1 MYWLAGSSDSNSVCL
16 GLVHPCVYWWNGS
29 LDHGSVVYAV
39 VALEF
44 LCDPH
49 RHLPY
54 VGAGTVDYASPLP
67 RIALTGP
74 ASLHPV
80 LPVVYAM
87 SP

>member
-16 GLVHPCVYWWNGS
+16 GLVYPCVYWWNGS

-54 VGAGTVDYASPLP
+54 GGTGTVDYAQPMP
-67 RIALTGP
+67 HIALARPVG
-74 ASLHPV
+74 LHIV
-80 LPVVYAM
+80 LQVVYVM